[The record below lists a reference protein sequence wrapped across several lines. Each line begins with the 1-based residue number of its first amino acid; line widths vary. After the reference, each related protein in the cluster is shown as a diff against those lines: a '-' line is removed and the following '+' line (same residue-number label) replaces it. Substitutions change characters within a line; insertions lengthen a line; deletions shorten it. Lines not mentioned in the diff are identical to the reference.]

1 MRRYRRGV
9 TSASPWAFLRSF
21 GANWFTLMSGPVS
34 VPFTFIALIVE
45 NTWLKIF
52 GLLAIICVVV
62 DSYLIWR
69 QERLRKAREFYNVTP
84 SARIERV
91 TRVFY
96 DLLRRGKALQDAPL
110 EEQRAWDE
118 AVQAT
123 MAKYLSRGPADQY
136 LTATRHIGPERA
148 ILPFESDQ
156 LERALRFI
164 GNVLDHCGQPGA
176 SWVITW
182 TDDD

>member
-1 MRRYRRGV
+1 MSRAALGRS
-9 TSASPWAFLRSF
+9 TSFWAFLRAF
-21 GANWFTLMSGPVS
+21 GANWFTLMSGPLS

-45 NTWLKIF
+45 NTWLKVLF
-52 GLLAIICVVV
+52 GLLAIICAVVA
-62 DSYLIWR
+62 SYLVWR
-69 QERLRKAREFYNVTP
+69 QERLRKAREFYSVTP

-96 DLLRRGKALQDAPL
+96 DLLRRGKALQDASL

-118 AVQAT
+118 AVQLT
-123 MAKYLSRGPADQY
+123 MAKYLSRGPLDQY
-136 LTATRHIGPERA
+136 LTVTRHVGPERG

-156 LERALRFI
+156 LEHALRFI

-182 TDDD
+182 TGDD